1 MPDQIA
7 QQIPSWTYWL
17 PPACLLSGVFITSIF
32 NYLNNKAMRT
42 AEEKKHLKELLLKTA
57 VEYWK
62 QDMERIKLS
71 NKRSI
76 LLPIESYIFHL
87 FKLSDEIEINKNIT
101 VERIIEIRKEFNTL
115 IESLKNQDKSNKQ
128 Q

>member
-1 MPDQIA
+1 LHSKFLLGHIGFHLLA
-7 QQIPSWTYWL
+7 CWL
-17 PPACLLSGVFITSIF
+17 EFFITSIF

-71 NKRSI
+71 NKGSI

-87 FKLSDEIEINKNIT
+87 FKLSDEIEINKDIT

-115 IESLKNQDKSNKQ
+115 IEQLKNQDKSNKQ

>member
-1 MPDQIA
+1 
-7 QQIPSWTYWL
+7 
-17 PPACLLSGVFITSIF
+17 
-32 NYLNNKAMRT
+32 MRT

-71 NKRSI
+71 NKGSI

-87 FKLSDEIEINKNIT
+87 FKLSDEIEINKDIT

-115 IESLKNQDKSNKQ
+115 IEQLKNQDKSNKQ